1 LKIVEGL
8 FGCGFMSY
16 GLRVCLMVMLN
27 AGRQGYCLSQKNL
40 KCKAFS
46 PPRLTLFI
54 KRLTAFSAKN
64 LLGKKNF

>member
-1 LKIVEGL
+1 
-8 FGCGFMSY
+8 
-16 GLRVCLMVMLN
+16 MLN
-27 AGRQGYCLSQKNL
+27 AGRQGYCLSQKNGELHL